1 MMPRALRPF
10 LVCAALGAIPM
21 AATSAFATGEPPK
34 VQMREVPAEGGQNRV
49 APITVEAA
57 QPNELRK
64 QTFGFVQT
72 FAATSVKLDQV
83 ARWTQPICVTVKG
96 LPAQAADEVRLR
108 VEEVASALKL
118 KVEKPGCP
126 PDIQVLFTDQPQALL
141 DKVARNNENLLGYW
155 HHKDRDKLK
164 QVTHPVQAWYVT
176 GTAGGGADTAGLMF
190 MTVETYAPSGASM
203 PGPTAIP
210 AAGSSVAAAAGRQ
223 PHGVR
228 LDDEDDP
235 RGPTGCGENTHF
247 TACLSSEF
255 QHVLVVVDTSKAGAY
270 PPGLIADYVVMV
282 AMAQPRSL
290 DGCNILP
297 SVIDLFSKDCPGR
310 SGQDGLT
317 RADVAYLTALY
328 KMDLQGKKG
337 AQMSD
342 IAGRMADML
351 IKANKADQLTIQA
364 AAASSKK

>member
-1 MMPRALRPF
+1 MSRRIRPF
-10 LVCAALGAIPM
+10 LVCAALGAISM

-34 VQMREVPAEGGQNRV
+34 VQLREVPAEGTAASRV
-49 APITVEAA
+49 APITVEAT

-83 ARWTQPICVTVKG
+83 ARWNQSVCVTVKG
-96 LPAQAADEVRLR
+96 LPADASEEVRAR
-108 VEEVASALKL
+108 VIEVASALKL
-118 KVEKPGCP
+118 KTEKPGCP
-126 PDIQVLFTDQPQALL
+126 PNIQVMFTSDPQRLI
-141 DKVARNNENLLGYW
+141 DKVANTDERLLGYW
-155 HHKDRDKLK
+155 HHKDRAKLK
-164 QVTHPVQAWYVT
+164 AITHPIQAWYVT

-190 MTVETYAPSGASM
+190 MTVETYAPSGAST
-203 PGPTAIP
+203 PGVAIP
-210 AAGSSVAAAAGRQ
+210 AASSAVASAAGRQ

-228 LDDEDDP
+228 IDDEDDP
-235 RGPTGCGENTHF
+235 RGPTGCGDNSHF

-255 QHVLVVVDTSKAGAY
+255 QHVLVIVDTSKVGAY

-282 AMAQPRSL
+282 ALAQPRSL

-297 SVIDLFSKDCPGR
+297 SVLDLFSKDCPGR
-310 SGQDGLT
+310 NGQDGLS

-342 IAGRMADML
+342 MAGRMSDML

-364 AAASSKK
+364 ATGSAKR